1 MKHNF
6 LEPTRKPK
14 VIYIDIPRIRHKSVK
29 LTMELLK
36 RKRRHLTVQK
46 DLGLLNSGMLNR
58 GEVPF
63 ITVAVDQSTVKLVE
77 ATKTHRSQ
85 LNEIAENSGTL
96 NRGRNLCVTV
106 AIDHLTVD
114 GFHDELQLS
123 AKNTKGKALRRIS
136 WVKGFHLVR
145 WNDYH
150 SISACNRLKFHQ
162 FGSTVL
168 HESLLEYVWYAGEKF
183 GNELLC
189 KQTLSRWTTIDASE
203 FHNIKLNAKEMIS
216 PKLVTIPKN
225 RRWTLKIY
233 WRRSGSEN
241 SNLDKVPSKIEE
253 KLKKTF
259 MENQTGSHHRPKQ
272 EVIAHQHGLYRA
284 QRYPDQNR
292 FEKYLGKLVMNFFN
306 KQTYAVYY
314 R

>member
-1 MKHNF
+1 MMNCNYLRKTPKERRFDGSVESKDFIWFVGMIIAPF
-6 LEPTRKPK
+6 LRVT
-14 VIYIDIPRIRHKSVK
+14 DWNS
-29 LTMELLK
+29 T
-36 RKRRHLTVQK
+36 
-46 DLGLLNSGMLNR
+46 NSGAQCYTNHSSN
-58 GEVPF
+58 
-63 ITVAVDQSTVKLVE
+63 T
-77 ATKTHRSQ
+77 
-85 LNEIAENSGTL
+85 SGT
-96 NRGRNLCVTV
+96 R
-106 AIDHLTVD
+106 
-114 GFHDELQLS
+114 E
-123 AKNTKGKALRRIS
+123 
-136 WVKGFHLVR
+136 
-145 WNDYH
+145 
-150 SISACNRLKFHQ
+150 
-162 FGSTVL
+162 
-168 HESLLEYVWYAGEKF
+168 EKF
-183 GNELLC
+183 GNELSC

-259 MENQTGSHHRPKQ
+259 MENQTGFHHRPKQ

-292 FEKYLGKLVMNFFN
+292 FEKYLGKSVMNFFN